1 MPTTFRTSF
10 RNVVYD
16 VLKARGWKETEG
28 MDWDFHWAEKE
39 WVTEFMDG
47 IHLNPTQKLN
57 HFRNHRELCRKDL
70 LIKNLKRAK
79 RMLQRDGGGE
89 EAQKYDF
96 WPQTY
101 VLPGDYALFA
111 EEFKRG
117 AGGDN
122 VWIMK
127 PVGRSQGKGIFIF
140 TKISQISKWK
150 SESRWRLQDDDRRDK
165 PEKPDAETYVVQKY
179 VNNPY
184 LIGGKKFDLRLY
196 VLVTSYMPLTVWMY
210 RSGFCRFSTK
220 RYSKVVNSKG
230 DIDNQPMH
238 LTNVAIQKKS
248 DDYDASTGGGK
259 WELLNMKLFLMSVY
273 GREKVDALFR
283 DIHMLILR
291 SLFAVQQVI
300 IADKHCFELYGYDI
314 LFDDAFKPWLL
325 EVNAGPSMTANTPD
339 DHDLKYAMLDS
350 LLDII
355 DVDKK
360 LSGDEVRVGG
370 FDLVFKDGE
379 HVGPGPGSLYTTM
392 LGTDVPSDPHI
403 VKRPPKPPPPPDQQ
417 AQGAKAGAVN
427 TVALRGSRR
436 ISSKKDRA
444 PPVPRLPFAGGRRT
458 SSTDDGRPAGSSA
471 EPRAPARTPAKPRGG
486 SSGAGRDDGGTR
498 LPLATSSSR

>member
-79 RMLQRDGGGE
+79 RTLQRDGGGE

-127 PVGRSQGKGIFIF
+127 PVGRSH
-140 TKISQISKWK
+140 
-150 SESRWRLQDDDRRDK
+150 
-165 PEKPDAETYVVQKY
+165 
-179 VNNPY
+179 

-230 DIDNQPMH
+230 DIDNQLMH

-300 IADKHCFELYGYDI
+300 IADKPCFELYGYDI

-427 TVALRGSRR
+427 TAALRGSRR

-444 PPVPRLPFAGGRRT
+444 PPVTRLPFAGSRRT

>member
-28 MDWDFHWAEKE
+28 MDWDFHWAEK
-39 WVTEFMDG
+39 D
-47 IHLNPTQKLN
+47 
-57 HFRNHRELCRKDL
+57 
-70 LIKNLKRAK
+70 
-79 RMLQRDGGGE
+79 DGGGE

-230 DIDNQPMH
+230 DIDNQLMH

-259 WELLNMKLFLMSVY
+259 WELLNMKLFLMS
-273 GREKVDALFR
+273 
-283 DIHMLILR
+283 
-291 SLFAVQQVI
+291 VI

-444 PPVPRLPFAGGRRT
+444 PPVPRLLRRRPADVV
-458 SSTDDGRPAGSSA
+458 TDDGRRPGP
-471 EPRAPARTPAKPRGG
+471 PRAPRLTPAKPRGS

>member
-127 PVGRSQGKGIFIF
+127 P
-140 TKISQISKWK
+140 
-150 SESRWRLQDDDRRDK
+150 DDDRRDK
-165 PEKPDAETYVVQKY
+165 PEKPDAGVVVQKY

-230 DIDNQPMH
+230 DIDNQLMH

-392 LGTDVPSDPHI
+392 LGTDVPSDPSSAA
-403 VKRPPKPPPPPDQQ
+403 PKPPPPPDQQ

-427 TVALRGSRR
+427 TVLS
-436 ISSKKDRA
+436 
-444 PPVPRLPFAGGRRT
+444 
-458 SSTDDGRPAGSSA
+458 
-471 EPRAPARTPAKPRGG
+471 EPARRRPRPGS